1 MHTLKSVVPF
11 VALSFVLLSCQQ
23 GGNEP
28 AETTP
33 ETPVPVAAHTSMNAL
48 DWAGTYT
55 GTVPCANCDGILTTL
70 TLDRSNAY
78 TLTQQ
83 YLGKSAE
90 VYTKEGVFGWET
102 DGNRIRMQG
111 VDGAPLRFQVGEN
124 QLFQLDEKGERI
136 TGGLAER
143 YILRRAAATSAWPL
157 LGTYWKLVELEGKPV
172 AHPEGRM
179 PANMLLNAQENRV
192 SGNSGCNSFF
202 STYELDEAAARI
214 RFEKAGSTMMACPD
228 MSIEEAFHKA
238 LLQVENYT
246 LAGRSLSLNNARMAP
261 LMRFEAVE
269 M

>member
-1 MHTLKSVVPF
+1 MQILKPTLPF
-11 VALSFVLLSCQQ
+11 VVLSFVLLSCQQ
-23 GGNEP
+23 AGNDP
-28 AETTP
+28 AATSP
-33 ETPVPVAAHTSMNAL
+33 ETSVPDPAHTSMNAL

-55 GTVPCANCDGILTTL
+55 GTVPCADCEGIVTTL
-70 TLDRSNAY
+70 TIDRSNAY
-78 TLTQQ
+78 TLTLQ

-136 TGGLAER
+136 TGGLEER
-143 YILRRAAATSAWPL
+143 YILRRAAASAWPL

-202 STYELDEAAARI
+202 STYELDEGAGRI
-214 RFEKAGSTMMACPD
+214 RFEQAGSTKMACQD
-228 MSIEEAFHKA
+228 MSTEEAFHKA
-238 LLQVENYT
+238 LLQVENFT
-246 LAGRSLSLNNARMAP
+246 LTGSSLALNNARMAP
-261 LMRFEAVE
+261 LLRFEAVE